1 MVLPIMDHGE
11 APPERGTFF
20 RLAVY
25 KRVGISIVGVEKRD
39 GKADI

>member
-1 MVLPIMDHGE
+1 MVLPILDYGE
-11 APPERGTFF
+11 APPKRGSFF
-20 RLAVY
+20 RLAAY